1 MPTPATHVWKPSNA
15 RTVVLDAFIPVPRG
29 SAAAAPP
36 PLNWPTKD
44 PIDVLDYQFDIT
56 PAVVGNDG
64 DVIATLDVSIEPNNP
79 GDLSLQSATT
89 DGTVAVLWLAGGQA
103 GTVYTVTLV
112 IATTN
117 GRTIQRSILLP
128 VVYLSVPP
136 IPSNALVTNAGV
148 VLTDQNGNPVLTS
161 P

>member
-1 MPTPATHVWKPSNA
+1 MPNPASHVWKPSNA

-29 SAAAAPP
+29 SAPVAPP

-44 PIDVLDYQFDIT
+44 PTDVLDYQFDIS

-64 DVIATLDVSIEPNNP
+64 DSIDTLDVTIEPCNP
-79 GDLSLQSATT
+79 GDLALNSANA
-89 DGTVAVLWLAGGQA
+89 DGTVAVLWLSGGQA

-112 IATTN
+112 MATVN
-117 GRTIQRSILLP
+117 GRRIQRSILLP
-128 VVYLSVPP
+128 VVNLSVPP
-136 IPSNALVTNAGV
+136 VPPNALITDSGV
-148 VLTDQNGNPVLTS
+148 ILTDQNGNPVLTA